1 MNFGFRST
9 IKSLFNVKSWLGWDS
24 LVQNG
29 VWIRSIYG
37 KLVEQ
42 PVVSDRKE
50 TFNEACERYG
60 YTPEF
65 LAQQI
70 VQFEK
75 AAILYFS
82 LLCLGVLYMAW
93 LFFHHR
99 WLAFF
104 VMIPLNFMLFS
115 FYFRE
120 SFWLMQIRQ
129 KRLGMGFRDWLNIVV
144 LRNEQ
149 TG

>member
-9 IKSLFNVKSWLGWDS
+9 VKSLFNFKSWIGWGS

-29 VWIRSIYG
+29 TWIRDMYG
-37 KLVEQ
+37 QLLRPQVTS
-42 PVVSDRKE
+42 PVRE
-50 TFNEACERYG
+50 TFEEACARYG

-65 LAQQI
+65 LRHQE

-75 AAILYFS
+75 AATLFLGILCAG
-82 LLCLGVLYMAW
+82 LLYMGW
-93 LFFHHR
+93 LFYKDKL
-99 WLAFF
+99 LAGI

-120 SFWLMQIRQ
+120 SFWLMQIRH
-129 KRLGMGFRDWLNIVV
+129 KRLGMGFRDWLRIIV
-144 LRNEQ
+144 LRN
-149 TG
+149 GKAY